1 MPSVR
6 EMQSS
11 GLIAGNTQLEPVEA
25 CRNQPKQNRA
35 GREWQKPAAAERCW
49 QKLSGTGHAAR
60 SRSGPR
66 GTATRQAQIA
76 HNWQYYQCY
85 FAIFEK
91 SNEMRR
97 TILTI
102 LFSLVIISLGAHPWK
117 PRHYV
122 IIDSDGGIDDL
133 KAICLLMASP
143 DVRIL
148 AITASDGFHRAPVAY
163 EKLRSL
169 ADGLHHE
176 GLPVARP
183 GEEIGLI
190 EKMLTSETTP
200 VKFISLGSLTTA
212 AEAIEQAPAFAG
224 KVKQIYWSNSGL
236 PGKEGSNYRS
246 DPDAA
251 EKVLAGNIPV
261 TVAGEGGEG
270 FYNGSLLDTI
280 GQIHSPYAARVKD
293 LINSMPGHSFA
304 YTAFDE
310 MVPLLLHFPELFTV
324 AGTGEKNSFRKPA
337 DISSLRE
344 ASLKMMRGETVERM
358 QTIKKMPS
366 DTAFYMPDIQPF
378 VTEIRNK
385 YGEDEWT
392 SGVIANELHRH
403 LGVFA
408 IIGVK
413 MGIRAREYFCTGVDE
428 MTVTTHAG
436 STPPLSCMNDGIQ
449 VSTGA
454 TPGHGLLTVSS
465 EKPFFA
471 AADFTHNDRTI
482 RITVK
487 KELADKVSGELKEIN
502 FIHGLDSDI
511 YWELVRKNSI
521 KYWLQF
527 DRHEIFDIEIIK

>member
-1 MPSVR
+1 
-6 EMQSS
+6 
-11 GLIAGNTQLEPVEA
+11 
-25 CRNQPKQNRA
+25 
-35 GREWQKPAAAERCW
+35 
-49 QKLSGTGHAAR
+49 
-60 SRSGPR
+60 
-66 GTATRQAQIA
+66 
-76 HNWQYYQCY
+76 
-85 FAIFEK
+85 
-91 SNEMRR
+91 MRR
-97 TILTI
+97 SIITIFFT
-102 LFSLVIISLGAHPWK
+102 LVIFSLGAHPWK

-148 AITASDGFHRAPVAY
+148 AITPSDGFHRAPVAY

-183 GEEIGLI
+183 GEAVTLI
-190 EKMLTSETTP
+190 ENMLSSETTP
-200 VKFISLGSLTTA
+200 VKFLALGSLATA
-212 AEAIEQAPAFAG
+212 AAAVDQVPSFPG
-224 KVKQIYWSNSGL
+224 RVKQIYWSNSDL

-246 DPDAA
+246 DPVAA
-251 EKVLAGNIPV
+251 EKVLAGKIPV
-261 TVAGEGGEG
+261 TVTGGGGEG
-270 FYNGSLLDTI
+270 FYDDYLLDAI
-280 GQIHSPYAARVKD
+280 SQISSPYAGMVKK
-293 LINSMPGHSFA
+293 LINSMPGHNFV

-310 MVPLLLHFPELFTV
+310 MVPLLLHFPDLFSE
-324 AGTGEKNSFRKPA
+324 TGDGERNSCRTPS
-337 DISSLRE
+337 DISGLKE
-344 ASLKMMRGETVERM
+344 ASLKMLRGETVERM
-358 QTIKKMPS
+358 QTIKRMPA
-366 DTAFYMPDIQPF
+366 DTSFYMPDIQPF

-403 LGVFA
+403 LGVYA

-436 STPPLSCMNDGIQ
+436 SIPPLSCMNDGIQ

-454 TPGHGLLTVSS
+454 TPGHGLLTVSTD
-465 EKPFFA
+465 KPFFA
-471 AADFTHNDRTI
+471 AADFTHKDKTV

-502 FIHGLDSDI
+502 FIYGLDSDI
-511 YWELVRKNSI
+511 YWELVRQNSV